1 MAGHI
6 TLAGRSKDT
15 IVLSNGENI
24 EPQPIEDACCSSPYI
39 AHLVIVGQDKRMLGA
54 LVWPKEEA
62 FDELEQIKGGLDLCI
77 RQRSQHRGRAASLDS
92 RSVRGADLGC
102 LQGR

>member
-62 FDELEQIKGGLDLCI
+62 FDELEQIKGKPPLHSPTPTA
-77 RQRSQHRGRAASLDS
+77 QRACSIT
-92 RSVRGADLGC
+92 
-102 LQGR
+102 